1 MEAGVDTANQRVAE
15 YCSQQS
21 SKKWYMCLFTQY
33 LDIAIN
39 NAFVFHCLALKKYT
53 EDTCT
58 DGKYHFHGLLDF
70 KATLVD
76 ELLERGR
83 VVVPTHAPVLSAV
96 ATLAK
101 AMPGY
106 TAPSTAGFHMPVF
119 LRRVSKSGTDKPVVG
134 TCSYASC
141 PTTKTGKKGRV
152 QARCDTCQVH
162 LCLQPERNCFYA
174 YHEALRSG
182 GGGSGGGGSGGGGSG
197 GGSGTRGRKSEAV
210 V

>member
-76 ELLERGR
+76 ELLARGR

-96 ATLAK
+96 TTLAK
-101 AMPGY
+101 ATGMPGY

-141 PTTKTGKKGRV
+141 PTPHRGGVIPIGFQGHGHASCWSAGLQQSDCGLRDLFNSIVSGRLD
-152 QARCDTCQVH
+152 Q
-162 LCLQPERNCFYA
+162 
-174 YHEALRSG
+174 RSG
-182 GGGSGGGGSGGGGSG
+182 LFNSCAPI
-197 GGSGTRGRKSEAV
+197 R
-210 V
+210 